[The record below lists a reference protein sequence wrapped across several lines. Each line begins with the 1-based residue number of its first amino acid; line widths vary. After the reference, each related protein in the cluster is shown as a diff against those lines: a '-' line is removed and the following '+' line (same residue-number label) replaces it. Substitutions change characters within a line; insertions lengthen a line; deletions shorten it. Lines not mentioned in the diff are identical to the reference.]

1 MSFLTVFLISFS
13 QQWSSK
19 YHEASTALH
28 DREALQDEVAN
39 LIEKDLFLLG
49 ATAVEDKLQDKV
61 PETIDA
67 LIKADIKV
75 WLLTGDKQE
84 TAINIGYSSQ
94 LIVHGTSLILLN
106 DSSLDVRII
115 D

>member
-1 MSFLTVFLISFS
+1 M
-13 QQWSSK
+13 
-19 YHEASTALH
+19 
-28 DREALQDEVAN
+28 
-39 LIEKDLFLLG
+39 IEKDLYLLG
-49 ATAVEDKLQDKV
+49 ATAVEDKLQDRV

-94 LIVHGTSLILLN
+94 LIVHGTSLIVLN
-106 DSSLDVRII
+106 DSSLDVRTLTYIASAPYSILMMKALSIFCGRLCGIPLII
-115 D
+115 I